1 MSHIIPELTRMHYFS
16 HAYETHS
23 MGPFFHIP
31 MRKTQADPIAF
42 LSEMNNKTLLTSF
55 KKQIQYN
62 VQNAKIS
69 NPGLPEQRIWL
80 IFFFLSPFPLCLVT
94 VVLISPSEN
103 PED

>member
-42 LSEMNNKTLLTSF
+42 LSEMNNNTLLTSF

-69 NPGLPEQRIWL
+69 NPGLPEQRIRL
-80 IFFFLSPFPLCLVT
+80 IFFSSAHFLSV
-94 VVLISPSEN
+94 
-103 PED
+103 